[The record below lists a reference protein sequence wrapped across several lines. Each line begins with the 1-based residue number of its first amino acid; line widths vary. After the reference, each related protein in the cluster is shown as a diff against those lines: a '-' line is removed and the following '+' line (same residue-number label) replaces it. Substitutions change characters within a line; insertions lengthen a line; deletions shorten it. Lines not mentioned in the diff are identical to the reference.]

1 MLTKNYYIFIKQSTN
16 RKQKN
21 LNTGIILMKREILV
35 EAENLTKKFG
45 DLVAVDGVNFEIFKG
60 ESFGFL
66 GPNGAGKTTI
76 MKMIQ
81 SVSPL
86 TGGKLTLAGMD
97 VTEHGREIKSI
108 VGVAPQEDNL
118 DPDFTVFQN
127 LIVYARY
134 FDIPKE
140 KAKRKVEELLRFVQL
155 EEKRDVIITSLSGG
169 MRRRLILARALVNE
183 PQILILD
190 EPTTGLDPQAR
201 HLIWNKIQNMQK
213 QGVTVI
219 LTTHYMD
226 EAAQLCDRIIIMD
239 HGKIIEKG
247 KPTELVKKHVGEEVL
262 EVLYSEEAM
271 ECLKQN
277 FPDARIDVVGDKI
290 QVFAHQPRGILAK
303 VLEEAAFKGALIR
316 DSNLEDVF
324 LKLAGRSLRD

>member
-1 MLTKNYYIFIKQSTN
+1 MLVE
-16 RKQKN
+16 
-21 LNTGIILMKREILV
+21 REILV
-35 EAENLTKKFG
+35 KAENLTKKFG
-45 DLVAVDGVNFEIFKG
+45 DLVAVDSVSFEIFKG
-60 ESFGFL
+60 ENFGFL

-76 MKMIQ
+76 MRMIQ

-97 VTEHGREIKSI
+97 VTEQSREIKRLI
-108 VGVAPQEDNL
+108 GVTPQDDNL

-140 KAKRKVEELLRFVQL
+140 KAKAKAEELLKFMQL
-155 EEKRDVIITSLSGG
+155 EEKRDTIINALSGG
-169 MRRRLILARALVNE
+169 MRRRLILARALMND

-201 HLIWNKIQNMQK
+201 HLIWTKIRSLQK
-213 QGVTVI
+213 QNVTVI

-247 KPTELVKKHVGEEVL
+247 NPADMIKEQVGEEVL

-271 ECLKQN
+271 ACLKQN
-277 FPDARIDVVGDKI
+277 FPDARIDVVADKI
-290 QVFAHQPRGILAK
+290 QVFAHKPRGVLAK
-303 VLEEAAFKGALIR
+303 VLEEASFKGALIR

>member
-1 MLTKNYYIFIKQSTN
+1 MNQ
-16 RKQKN
+16 
-21 LNTGIILMKREILV
+21 EVLV
-35 EAENLTKKFG
+35 NAKNLTKKFG
-45 DLVAVDGVNFEIFKG
+45 DLTAVNNIDFEIFKG
-60 ESFGFL
+60 ENFGFL

-81 SVSPL
+81 GVSPL
-86 TGGKLTLAGMD
+86 TDGKLTLAGMD
-97 VTEHGREIKSI
+97 ITEHARKIKGI

-127 LIVYARY
+127 LTVYARY

-140 KAKRKVEELLRFVQL
+140 KARTRADELLKFMQL
-155 EEKRDVIITSLSGG
+155 EEKRDVVMTALSGG
-169 MRRRLILARALVNE
+169 MRRRLILARALMND

-201 HLIWNKIQNMQK
+201 HLIWTKIRNLKK

-239 HGKIIEKG
+239 QGNIIEKG
-247 KPTELVKKHVGEEVL
+247 EPVQLVKDHVGEEVL
-262 EVLYSEEAM
+262 EVLNSEESMA
-271 ECLKQN
+271 CLKQY
-277 FPDARIDVVGDKI
+277 FPDARIDIVEDKI
-290 QVFAHQPRGILAK
+290 QVFANKPRGILTK
-303 VLEEAAFKGALIR
+303 ILEEASFRGALIR

-324 LKLAGRSLRD
+324 LKLAGRSLKD

>member
-1 MLTKNYYIFIKQSTN
+1 MKQ
-16 RKQKN
+16 
-21 LNTGIILMKREILV
+21 EILV

-66 GPNGAGKTTI
+66 GPNGAGKTTT

-86 TGGKLTLAGMD
+86 TGGRLTLAGMD
-97 VTEHGREIKSI
+97 VAEHGREIKCMI
-108 VGVAPQEDNL
+108 GVAPQEDNL

-134 FDIPKE
+134 FDIPKN
-140 KAKRKVEELLRFVQL
+140 KAKTKAEELLRFMQL
-155 EEKRDVIITSLSGG
+155 DEKRDVIITSLSGG
-169 MRRRLILARALVNE
+169 MRRRLLLARALMND

-201 HLIWNKIQNMQK
+201 HLIWTKIRNLQK

-226 EAAQLCDRIIIMD
+226 EAAHLCDRIIIMD

-247 KPTELVKKHVGEEVL
+247 KPADLVKKHVGEEVL
-262 EVLYSEEAM
+262 EVLFSEEAM

-277 FPDARIDVVGDKI
+277 FPDARIDVIGDKI
-290 QVFAHQPRGILAK
+290 QVFVNEHRGVLAK
-303 VLEEAAFKGALIR
+303 VLDKISFKGALIR

-324 LKLAGRSLRD
+324 LKLAGRSLKD

>member
-1 MLTKNYYIFIKQSTN
+1 LE
-16 RKQKN
+16 
-21 LNTGIILMKREILV
+21 REVLV
-35 EAENLTKKFG
+35 KAENLTKKFG
-45 DLVAVDGVNFEIFKG
+45 DLVAVDSVSFEIFKG

-76 MKMIQ
+76 MRMIQ

-86 TGGKLTLAGMD
+86 SDGRLELAGMD
-97 VTEHGREIKSI
+97 VTEQSREIKALI
-108 VGVAPQEDNL
+108 GVAPQDDNL

-140 KAKRKVEELLRFVQL
+140 KAKTKAEELLKFMQL
-155 EEKRDVIITSLSGG
+155 EEKRDTIITALSGG
-169 MRRRLILARALVNE
+169 MRRRLILARALMNE
-183 PQILILD
+183 PKILVLD

-201 HLIWNKIQNMQK
+201 HLIWNKIRSLQK
-213 QGVTVI
+213 QKVTVI

-247 KPTELVKKHVGEEVL
+247 SPADMVKKHLGEEVL
-262 EVLYSEEAM
+262 EALYSEESM
-271 ECLKQN
+271 TCLKQN
-277 FPDARIDVVGDKI
+277 FPDARIDIVGDKI
-290 QVFAHQPRGILAK
+290 QVFANKPRGVITK
-303 VLEEAAFKGALIR
+303 VLEEASFKGGVIR

>member
-1 MLTKNYYIFIKQSTN
+1 MNQ
-16 RKQKN
+16 
-21 LNTGIILMKREILV
+21 EVLV
-35 EAENLTKKFG
+35 NAKNLTKKFG
-45 DLVAVDGVNFEIFKG
+45 DLTAVDNIDFEIFKG
-60 ESFGFL
+60 ENFGFL

-81 SVSPL
+81 AVSPL
-86 TGGKLTLAGMD
+86 TDGKLTLSGMD
-97 VTEHGREIKSI
+97 IAVHARTIKGI

-127 LIVYARY
+127 LTVYARY
-134 FDIPKE
+134 FDIPNE
-140 KAKRKVEELLRFVQL
+140 KARTRADELLKFMQL
-155 EEKRDVIITSLSGG
+155 EEKRDVVMTALSGG
-169 MRRRLILARALVNE
+169 MKRRLILARALMND

-201 HLIWNKIQNMQK
+201 HLIWTKIRSLKK

-239 HGKIIEKG
+239 KGKIIERG
-247 KPTELVKKHVGEEVL
+247 EPVQLVKEHVGEEVL
-262 EVLYSEEAM
+262 EVLNSEESMA
-271 ECLKQN
+271 CLKQY
-277 FPDARIDVVGDKI
+277 FPDARIDIVEDKI
-290 QVFAHQPRGILAK
+290 QVFANKPRGILAK
-303 VLEEAAFKGALIR
+303 ILGEASFRGVLIR

-324 LKLAGRSLRD
+324 LKLAGRSLKD

>member
-1 MLTKNYYIFIKQSTN
+1 MKQ
-16 RKQKN
+16 
-21 LNTGIILMKREILV
+21 EILV
-35 EAENLTKKFG
+35 EAKNLTKKFG
-45 DLVAVDGVNFEIFKG
+45 DLVAVDNVNFEIFKG

-76 MKMIQ
+76 MRMIQ

-86 TGGKLTLAGMD
+86 TGGKLTLAGME
-97 VTEHGREIKSI
+97 VAEHGREIKSI

-140 KAKRKVEELLRFVQL
+140 KAKRKAEELLSFMQL
-155 EEKRDVIITSLSGG
+155 EEKRNVIITSLSGG
-169 MRRRLILARALVNE
+169 LRRRLILARALMNE

-201 HLIWNKIQNMQK
+201 HLIWTKIRNLQK

-226 EAAQLCDRIIIMD
+226 EATQLCDRITIMD
-239 HGKIIEKG
+239 YGKIIEKG
-247 KPTELVKKHVGEEVL
+247 NPVELVKKHIGEEVL
-262 EVLYSEEAM
+262 EVLYSKEAM
-271 ECLKQN
+271 ECLKKT
-277 FPDARIDVVGDKI
+277 FPDARIDVIGDKI
-290 QVFAHQPRGILAK
+290 QVFANKPRGVLAK
-303 VLEEAAFKGALIR
+303 VLEEVSFKSALIR
-316 DSNLEDVF
+316 NSNLEDVF

>member
-1 MLTKNYYIFIKQSTN
+1 ME
-16 RKQKN
+16 
-21 LNTGIILMKREILV
+21 REVLV
-35 EAENLTKKFG
+35 KAENLTKKFG
-45 DLVAVDGVNFEIFKG
+45 ELVAVDSINFEILKG

-76 MKMIQ
+76 MRMIQ

-86 TGGKLTLAGMD
+86 TGGKLQLAGMD
-97 VTEHGREIKSI
+97 VTERNREIKALI
-108 VGVAPQEDNL
+108 GVAPQDDNL

-140 KAKRKVEELLRFVQL
+140 KARAKAEELLKFMQL
-155 EEKRDVIITSLSGG
+155 EEKRDTIITALSGG
-169 MRRRLILARALVNE
+169 MRRRLILARALMNE

-201 HLIWNKIQNMQK
+201 HLIWTKIRNLQK
-213 QGVTVI
+213 QNVTVI

-247 KPTELVKKHVGEEVL
+247 SPTDMIKKQVGEEVL

-271 ECLKQN
+271 TCLKQN

-290 QVFAHQPRGILAK
+290 QVFAHKPRGVLAK
-303 VLEEAAFKGALIR
+303 VLDEASFKGAVIR

-324 LKLAGRSLRD
+324 LKLAGRSLRNG

>member
-1 MLTKNYYIFIKQSTN
+1 MTQ
-16 RKQKN
+16 
-21 LNTGIILMKREILV
+21 EVLV
-35 EAENLTKKFG
+35 NAKNLTKKFG
-45 DLVAVDGVNFEIFKG
+45 NLTAVDNIDFEIFKG
-60 ESFGFL
+60 ENFGFL

-81 SVSPL
+81 GVSPFSY
-86 TGGKLTLAGMD
+86 GKLTLAGMD
-97 VTEHGREIKSI
+97 IAEHARTIKGI

-127 LIVYARY
+127 LTVYARY

-140 KAKRKVEELLRFVQL
+140 KARTRADELLKFMQL
-155 EEKRDVIITSLSGG
+155 EEKRDVVMTALSGG
-169 MRRRLILARALVNE
+169 MRRRLILARALMND

-201 HLIWNKIQNMQK
+201 HLIWTKIRSLKK

-239 HGKIIEKG
+239 QGKIIEKG
-247 KPTELVKKHVGEEVL
+247 EPVQLVKEHVGEEVL
-262 EVLYSEEAM
+262 EVLNSEESMA
-271 ECLKQN
+271 CLKQY
-277 FPDARIDVVGDKI
+277 FPDARIDIVGDKI
-290 QVFAHQPRGILAK
+290 QVFAKKARGILAK
-303 VLEEAAFKGALIR
+303 ILEEASFRGALIR

-324 LKLAGRSLRD
+324 LKLAGRSLKD